1 MELEY
6 SSKNSKRSKLYIG
19 AGLVIAVLVAGIVY
33 VAVQNSNL
41 GGSPDVEMRSVVVAA
56 RDIPSRK
63 PIEEGDLLMRTVPA
77 DPTNATA
84 FTRIDDVLGR
94 VSAVPVTTG
103 QLITQTMLASASSG
117 QTYSIL
123 EPGATFDPTGPDLR
137 AVSVVVPDES
147 AVGGTLVPGQRVDLV
162 VTMPINPEYGASPSA
177 SAPASG
183 SPAPVTVLG
192 GPSTKVTLQ
201 MLTVL
206 SRNGSIYILR
216 ADLATAEKIA
226 ELTAAG
232 GQFTIVLRPDEDS
245 RTATTVGS
253 TFDMLFAEFGFP
265 VPRPVTFPS
274 PTPSPSP

>member
-1 MELEY
+1 VELEY
-6 SSKNSKRSKLYIG
+6 SNKNSKRSKLYIG
-19 AGLVIAVLVAGIVY
+19 AGLVIALVVAGIVY

-41 GGSPDVEMRSVVVAA
+41 GGSPQVEMRAVVVAA

-63 PIEEGDLLMRTVPA
+63 PIEEGDLLVRTVPA
-77 DPTNATA
+77 DPTNESA
-84 FTRIDDVLGR
+84 FSRIDDVLGR

-103 QLITQTMLASASSG
+103 QLLTRTMLASASSG

-137 AVSVVVPDES
+137 AVSVVVSDDN

-162 VTMPINPEYGASPSA
+162 VTMPINPDFGASPSA
-177 SAPASG
+177 SPSASASPAS
-183 SPAPVTVLG
+183 VVLG

-201 MLTVL
+201 MLTIL

-232 GQFTIVLRPDEDS
+232 GQFTFVLRPDEDS

-265 VPRPVTFPS
+265 VPRPVNFPS
-274 PTPSPSP
+274 PAPSPSP